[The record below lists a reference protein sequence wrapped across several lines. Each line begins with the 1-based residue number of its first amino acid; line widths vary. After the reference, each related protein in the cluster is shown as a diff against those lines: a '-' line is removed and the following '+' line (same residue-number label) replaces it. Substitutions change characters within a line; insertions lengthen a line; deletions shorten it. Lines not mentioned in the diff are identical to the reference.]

1 MELHNLKRCE
11 DIKHRRKRVG
21 RGDSSGLGH
30 TCGRG
35 MNGQM
40 SRSGAAHRPYFEG
53 GQIPFFR
60 RLPKR
65 GFKSLNHKY
74 FNLVNIDILN
84 ETFEDGSE
92 VTINDLRAHGIV
104 GKSKL
109 PLKVLGNGEISKKIT
124 IIADKFSAIA
134 KSKIEAAGGNCK
146 IVANLSNKE

>member
-1 MELHNLKRCE
+1 MELHNLNRCE

-53 GQIPFFR
+53 GQIPLFR

-65 GFKSLNHKY
+65 GFKSLNHKN
-74 FNLVNIDILN
+74 FNLVNIRVLEEFFDEGTEISIEL
-84 ETFEDGSE
+84 
-92 VTINDLRAHGIV
+92 LREKGIV

-109 PLKVLGNGEISKKIT
+109 PLKVLADGEISKSLT
-124 IIADKFSAIA
+124 VIADKFSKVAQE
-134 KSKIEAAGGNCK
+134 KIENAGGTCK
-146 IVANLSNKE
+146 IVE